1 MPELIEVEYYRRAID
16 KVVGQDVVDV
26 TVDPP
31 AYLRPSG
38 SDPDELASLRSTT
51 LTRTSRRGKLLV
63 LHFSE
68 GSHEVHTLGLRF
80 GMTGRLLIDGQ
91 GPIERL
97 EYSSGKND
105 PAWDRAV
112 IALSEARVSIRDPRR
127 LGSLELDATFAGLGP
142 EASTLQRGE
151 LANAVRGR
159 TKAIKAVLLD
169 QALIAGLG
177 NLLADEA
184 LWRAGIAP
192 GRSARELTTDEHEAL
207 VTEVRATVD
216 ELTTRGG
223 SHMGDSFPLRS
234 ADEACTRCGGAMVHT
249 TIGGRSTWSCRR
261 HQR

>member
-1 MPELIEVEYYRRAID
+1 MPELIEVEYYRRALDDVIGQA
-16 KVVGQDVVDV
+16 VVEV

-31 AYLRPSG
+31 AYLRPLG
-38 SDPDELASLRSTT
+38 SHPSELASLRSTR
-51 LTRTSRRGKLLV
+51 LTRTTRRGKLLL

-68 GSHEVHTLGLRF
+68 SGDEVHTLGLRF
-80 GMTGRLLIDGQ
+80 GMTGRLLIDGE

-112 IALSEARVSIRDPRR
+112 IAMSDARVSIRDPRR
-127 LGSLELDATFAGLGP
+127 LGSLELDATFEGLGP
-142 EASTLQRGE
+142 EASTVTVDE
-151 LANAVRGR
+151 LTASVSGR
-159 TKAIKAVLLD
+159 RKAIKAVLLD

-192 GRSARELTTDEHEAL
+192 GRVAGELTPDEQEGLAGDI
-207 VTEVRATVD
+207 RATVA
-216 ELTTRGG
+216 ELTARGG
-223 SHMGDSFPLRS
+223 SHMGDSFSLRS
-234 ADEACTRCGGAMVHT
+234 ADEACTRCGGAMIHA